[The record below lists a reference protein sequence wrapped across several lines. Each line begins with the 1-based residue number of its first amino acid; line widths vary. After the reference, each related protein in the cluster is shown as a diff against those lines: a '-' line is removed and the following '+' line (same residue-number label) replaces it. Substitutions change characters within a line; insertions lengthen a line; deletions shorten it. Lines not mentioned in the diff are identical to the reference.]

1 MELWGWCKLAL
12 DNVMKQELEQR
23 SSSGHYK
30 WGRQLPG
37 EWENWWVQSVGESRR
52 RISLRNTFQITYLWT
67 DELGDH
73 LSRHR
78 SKQSAQTATEPQL
91 IVRLFSVRT
100 PALQLGCGGR
110 KFRLWLEVTLF
121 LFLVRINIYIH
132 ILIHLNHLARAWE
145 KAATLGP
152 GGAGAQRRFWCWKV
166 CKLCPTVGRE
176 IEFWAPVSPLKRA
189 VGAGC
194 GEPRLPASL
203 LGQHPPPQAQHLY
216 CHGDRVLS
224 ASPGLGFLVV
234 LQQWS
239 HFPPK
244 DPLKQ
249 VPLLS
254 SLHRWINWWVREM
267 KWLGHSYESKPMW
280 PQDSDP

>member
-12 DNVMKQELEQR
+12 DNVMKQELEQC

-52 RISLRNTFQITYLWT
+52 KISLRNTFQITYLWT

-73 LSRHR
+73 LSRRR
-78 SKQSAQTATEPQL
+78 SNRLLQTATELQL

-100 PALQLGCGGR
+100 PALQLGFGGR

-121 LFLVRINIYIH
+121 LFLVHINIYIH

-145 KAATLGP
+145 KAATVRP

-166 CKLCPTVGRE
+166 CKLCPTVWEGDW
-176 IEFWAPVSPLKRA
+176 ILGFCVTSQKAIGS
-189 VGAGC
+189 GC
-194 GEPRLPASL
+194 GATSSSFPSWSAFPAPFSTPLLPWRQ
-203 LGQHPPPQAQHLY
+203 GIQ
-216 CHGDRVLS
+216 CFLS
-224 ASPGLGFLVV
+224 AGGSLVV
-234 LQQWS
+234 SLYP
-239 HFPPK
+239 HK
-244 DPLKQ
+244 DLLKEAW
-249 VPLLS
+249 VNKLMPERDDFAMAMSPS
-254 SLHRWINWWVREM
+254 SSGPRTH
-267 KWLGHSYESKPMW
+267 
-280 PQDSDP
+280 SDPWSPPGGL